1 MKTKTA
7 TIQFD
12 VTTDENNIP
21 CEIRWAAS
29 DAGVKD
35 ARAGAIALRVWD
47 GDQALAIDLW
57 DRDMSTDQMKSF
69 VVQSMMT
76 LADTLERATQDAPAA
91 GAIRGFTKELAE
103 RIGVSPTSE

>member
-29 DAGVKD
+29 DAGIKD

-91 GAIRGFTKELAE
+91 GAIRGFTQELAE